1 MKLASFLVI
10 FSCLL
15 IGIFALKARD
25 DVLLEENIFDI
36 KTYTEEI
43 SVENNSLIG
52 IQLNN
57 FSPNGVDW
65 SYVETKQEF
74 IDYRGKSSSEEVT
87 LFKFFV
93 TNLSEIN
100 KNPILQFKMLPYK
113 DDIPR
118 KTVSVIMKLRPK
130 KILPSVE
137 YNIGYE
143 STVIPVEPNSQLTL
157 VFGADSSSQ
166 EQWILTN
173 VAEIAKTGLI
183 EYASINYRS
192 DCDIINIEPKQTGC
206 GEKSAFNFEIKNV
219 TNKEKLPVLK
229 FVARSPSGE
238 TISNVNVTLNLT
250 KEAPEVPEVPL
261 KEYSYQVKEDTE
273 IAVSSHS
280 LITIELKLDPS
291 VPYEWLISNANGI
304 TNSGVV
310 EIIDNRSNFCGDN
323 KENCTD
329 TAQFIFQVNEIE
341 KEDELPKIKFSFEDM
356 SSSKPDSSIRK
367 ITVTLKREGE
377 EPTKEEVCT
386 FKNYPCCTKASPK
399 VYYHDKDGDW
409 SVEKGDWCFIKK
421 EEEEEKEKE
430 KEKKKEEAPTTS
442 NCQPKD
448 GYPVCETTK
457 KVVYTDSDKWGVEHH
472 QWCIICN

>member
-1 MKLASFLVI
+1 
-10 FSCLL
+10 
-15 IGIFALKARD
+15 ARD
-25 DVLLEENIFDI
+25 DGLLEENIFDI

-43 SVENNSLIG
+43 SVENNTLI
-52 IQLNN
+52 
-57 FSPNGVDW
+57 
-65 SYVETKQEF
+65 ETKQEF
-74 IDYRGKSSSEEVT
+74 IEYRGKSSSEEVT

-100 KNPILQFKMLPYK
+100 KNPILQFKMLSYK

-137 YNIGYE
+137 YNIGYD
-143 STVIPVEPNSQLTL
+143 STVIPVEPNSQLIL

-173 VAEIAKTGLI
+173 VAEIAKTGLVNFV
-183 EYASINYRS
+183 SINYRS
-192 DCDIINIEPKQTGC
+192 DCDVINIEPKQIGC

-238 TISNVNVTLNLT
+238 TMSNVNVTLNLT
-250 KEAPEVPEVPL
+250 KEAPEVPEIPL
-261 KEYSYQVKEDTE
+261 KEYFYQVNEDTE

-280 LITIELKLDPS
+280 LITIELELDPS

-304 TNSGVV
+304 TNSGIV
-310 EIIDNRSNFCGDN
+310 EIINNRSNFCGD
-323 KENCTD
+323 KENCSD

-356 SSSKPDSSIRK
+356 SSSKPDSSVRK

-377 EPTKEEVCT
+377 EPTEEVCT
-386 FKNYPCCTKASPK
+386 FKDYPCCTKTSPK

-421 EEEEEKEKE
+421 EE
-430 KEKKKEEAPTTS
+430 APTTS

-457 KVVYTDSDKWGVEHH
+457 EVVYTDSDKWGVEHH